1 MQAFSK
7 FAAHLILPL
16 MNPRL
21 SLVIGILCISFSPI
35 FVKLAGV
42 SPIGSAF
49 YRVFVAWV
57 CLVPFCIFKNKLG
70 VQKKQLLISIAAGMV
85 FALDIAVWNIS
96 LLKISATVSTLIA
109 NLAPVWV
116 GLMSLLFFRKKS
128 GLLFWIGTLIAIAG
142 MVVLVGYQHILH
154 MELNA
159 GILLAVLASFFYAT
173 YIMITKNIMAGI
185 DVFTFMFYSMLSAS
199 VFLLLINGYMHNDII
214 HLSLK
219 VWLCFIA
226 MGLICQLTGW
236 LTINYSLRYLEST
249 KVSIALL
256 SQTVFAGLL
265 AAFLLDERL
274 GFNEIIGSVIV
285 LAGIAVT
292 FLKARSRKE
301 DVIV

>member
-1 MQAFSK
+1 
-7 FAAHLILPL
+7 
-16 MNPRL
+16 MNPRV

-49 YRVFVAWV
+49 YRVFVAWI
-57 CLVPFCIFKNKLG
+57 CLVPYCIFKQKLK
-70 VQKKQLLISIAAGMV
+70 VNKKQLLISIAAGMV

-109 NLAPVWV
+109 NLTPVWV
-116 GLMSLLFFRKKS
+116 GLMSFLFLKKRS
-128 GLLFWIGTLIAIAG
+128 GLLFWVGTLIAIAG
-142 MVVLVGYQHILH
+142 MVVLVGYEHILH

-159 GILLAVLASFFYAT
+159 GILLALLASFFYAT

-185 DVFTFMFYSMLSAS
+185 DVFSFMFYSMLSAS
-199 VFLLLINGYMHNDII
+199 IFLLMINGYLHNDII

-219 VWLCFIA
+219 VWLCFIG
-226 MGLICQLTGW
+226 MGLICQLAGW

-265 AAFLLDERL
+265 AAFLLHERL
-274 GFNEIIGSVIV
+274 GFNEIVGSTIV
-285 LAGIAVT
+285 LGGIAVT
-292 FLKARSRKE
+292 FLKPRNQANK
-301 DVIV
+301 IVS

>member
-1 MQAFSK
+1 
-7 FAAHLILPL
+7 
-16 MNPRL
+16 MNPRV

-49 YRVFVAWV
+49 YRVFVAWI
-57 CLVPFCIFKNKLG
+57 CLAPFCIFKRKLK
-70 VQKKQLLISIAAGMV
+70 VDRKQLLISIAAGMV

-116 GLMSLLFFRKKS
+116 GLMSFLFLRKRS
-128 GLLFWIGTLIAIAG
+128 GMLFWIGTLIAIAG
-142 MVVLVGYQHILH
+142 MVILVGYEHILH
-154 MELNA
+154 MELNT

-185 DVFTFMFYSMLSAS
+185 DVFSFMFYSMLSAS
-199 VFLLLINGYMHNDII
+199 IFLLMINGYMHNDIV

-219 VWLCFIA
+219 VWLCFIG
-226 MGLICQLTGW
+226 MGLICQLAGW

-265 AAFLLDERL
+265 AVFLLDERL

-292 FLKARSRKE
+292 FLKPHNQVNK
-301 DVIV
+301 IVS

>member
-1 MQAFSK
+1 
-7 FAAHLILPL
+7 
-16 MNPRL
+16 MNPKL

-42 SPIGSAF
+42 SPLGAAF
-49 YRVFVAWV
+49 YRVVVAWL
-57 CLVPFCIFKNKLG
+57 CLVPYCIIKQKLRIN
-70 VQKKQLLISIAAGMV
+70 KKQLIITLTAGVV

-116 GLMSLLFFRKKS
+116 GLFSFLLFKKS
-128 GLLFWIGTLIAIAG
+128 SGILFWTGTAIAITG
-142 MVVLVGYQHILH
+142 MVILVGYQHILH
-154 MELNA
+154 LELNA
-159 GILLAVLASFFYAT
+159 GILLAILASFFYAT

-185 DVFTFMFYSMLSAS
+185 DVFTFMFYSMLGAS
-199 VFLLLINGYMHNDII
+199 VFLLLVNCAMSNDIVDF
-214 HLSLK
+214 SPR
-219 VWLCFIA
+219 VWLCFVG

-249 KVSIALL
+249 KVAITLL

-265 AAFLLDERL
+265 AAILLSEKL
-274 GFNEIIGSVIV
+274 SVNEIIGSIFV

-292 FLKARSRKE
+292 FLKAGNQSNK
-301 DVIV
+301 IVS

>member
-1 MQAFSK
+1 
-7 FAAHLILPL
+7 
-16 MNPRL
+16 MNPKV

-42 SPIGSAF
+42 SPIGAAF
-49 YRVFVAWV
+49 YRVVVAWL
-57 CLVPFCIFKNKLG
+57 CLLPYCVIKKKLSIN
-70 VQKKQLLISIAAGMV
+70 KKQLIIALTAGIV
-85 FALDIAVWNIS
+85 FASDVAVWNIS

-116 GLMSLLFFRKKS
+116 GLFSFLLFKKRS
-128 GLLFWIGTLIAIAG
+128 GMLFWIGTVIAIVG
-142 MVVLVGYQHILH
+142 MIILVGYEHILH
-154 MELNA
+154 LELNA
-159 GILLAVLASFFYAT
+159 GILLAVLASLFYAI

-185 DVFTFMFYSMLSAS
+185 DVFTFMFYSMMSAS
-199 VFLLLINGYMHNDII
+199 IFLLIVNGFIDNNLI
-214 HLSLK
+214 HLSVK
-219 VWLCFIA
+219 VWLCFIG

-265 AAFLLDERL
+265 AAFLLNEKLDA
-274 GFNEIIGSVIV
+274 NEIVGSVIV

-292 FLKARSRKE
+292 FLKPVNQSNK
-301 DVIV
+301 IVS